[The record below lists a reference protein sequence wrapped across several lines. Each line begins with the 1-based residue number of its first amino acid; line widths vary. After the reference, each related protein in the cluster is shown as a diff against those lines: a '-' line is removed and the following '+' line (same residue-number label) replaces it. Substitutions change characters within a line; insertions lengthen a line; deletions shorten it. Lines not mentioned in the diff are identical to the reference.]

1 MFLRHTRERTALCFS
16 FHDYFEIVTYAR
28 VRGIFNLSMKYKT
41 AKILTG
47 MAIGLLFLLALTVN
61 AVVLVKYGGIPISEL
76 PTWVAWLLFDR

>member
-1 MFLRHTRERTALCFS
+1 
-16 FHDYFEIVTYAR
+16 
-28 VRGIFNLSMKYKT
+28 MKYKT

-61 AVVLVKYGGIPISEL
+61 AIVLVKYGGIPISEL